1 MATRIIFNGQEY
13 ASTDVMPEEVR
24 KAYQQALAQ
33 FADADQNGIPDIL
46 ERGGPGNVI
55 GVQHSSI
62 TVNGRTYES
71 VDAMP
76 ALVRL
81 LYQHAM
87 GQVDA
92 NRTGLPASAAATL
105 GLNTRSRAAA
115 GDGSPQ
121 PDEVGSR
128 TRVSKEPVSDDFMRA
143 LDRTG
148 RSLERVIQVLLG
160 IVAVVILPGAVFLM
174 LKMDGGSRTQQRLYV
189 AIAALV
195 VLGAV
200 DSQVQRLV
208 RRRVPFSLQTTV
220 EERRYNGV
228 SLVLM
233 LVAAVV
239 LIGLALLLP

>member
-13 ASTDVMPEEVR
+13 ASTDAMPGEVR

-33 FADADQNGIPDIL
+33 FADADHNGIPDAL

-55 GVQHSSI
+55 GIQHSSI

-81 LYQHAM
+81 LYDHAI

-92 NRTGLPASAAATL
+92 NRTGLPLGAAAIL
-105 GLNTRSRAAA
+105 GLNPRSKSPAA
-115 GDGSPQ
+115 DGLPE
-121 PDEVGSR
+121 P
-128 TRVSKEPVSDDFMRA
+128 RVTDDYLRA
-143 LDRTG
+143 LDKAG
-148 RSLERVIQVLLG
+148 HSLERVIQIFLGFAAVAILACAIFVL
-160 IVAVVILPGAVFLM
+160 F
-174 LKMDGGSRTQQRLYV
+174 KMDGSQIKERLYV

-200 DSQVQRLV
+200 DSQVERLV
-208 RRRVPFSLQTTV
+208 GRRVPFSLETTV
-220 EERRYNGV
+220 GERRYSRV
-228 SLVLM
+228 SVVLM
-233 LVAAVV
+233 LVAVVV
-239 LIGLALLLP
+239 LFGLALLLP

>member
-1 MATRIIFNGQEY
+1 MAIRIIFNGQEY
-13 ASTDVMPEEVR
+13 PSTDVMPEEVR
-24 KAYQQALAQ
+24 KGYQQALAQ
-33 FADADQNGIPDIL
+33 FADADRNGIPDIL

-55 GVQHSSI
+55 GIQHSSI

-71 VDAMP
+71 VEAMP

-81 LYQHAM
+81 LYEHAI

-92 NRTGLPASAAATL
+92 NRTGLPASAAAIL
-105 GLNTRSRAAA
+105 G
-115 GDGSPQ
+115 
-121 PDEVGSR
+121 DEVGSQTIR
-128 TRVSKEPVSDDFMRA
+128 NNPPVSDDFLGA
-143 LDRTG
+143 LDKAG
-148 RSLERVIQVLLG
+148 RSLGRVIQVFLG
-160 IVAVVILPGAVFLM
+160 IVAVVVLAGAVFLM
-174 LKMDGGSRTQQRLYV
+174 LKMDSGSATKERLYV

-208 RRRVPFSLQTTV
+208 RRRVPFSLETTV

-228 SLVLM
+228 SLVFM

-239 LIGLALLLP
+239 LISLALLLP